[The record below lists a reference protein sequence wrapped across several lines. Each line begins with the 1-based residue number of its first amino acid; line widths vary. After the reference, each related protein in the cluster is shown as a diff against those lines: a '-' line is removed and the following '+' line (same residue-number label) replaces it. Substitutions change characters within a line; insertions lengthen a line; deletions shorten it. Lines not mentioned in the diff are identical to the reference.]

1 MTVEPY
7 KFGDERDAWLDDL
20 RRVMADV
27 KHFAR
32 EKSVLIRGHIRIG
45 LSLDGVDGKWQK
57 LTKLTSTFPIDWKAV
72 RKECEFFPSRADLS
86 KG

>member
-1 MTVEPY
+1 VTVEPY

-27 KHFAR
+27 RSCGRQKNI
-32 EKSVLIRGHIRIG
+32 LIRGHIMRG
-45 LSLDGVDGKWQK
+45 LELDRVDPVWKK
-57 LTKLTSTFPIDWKAV
+57 LRDITAKFPIDWKAI
-72 RKECEFFPSRADLS
+72 RELTKHFPSRTDLS